1 MISRNCLQTNR
12 VGGISYAASDLVI
25 TKPGGLTTSECLAM
39 GLPMIVIS
47 PIPGQEKRNANF
59 LLENGAALK
68 ACDSGALNYRV
79 SMLLNEP
86 AHLEKLRI
94 KAKQLGKPDAALI
107 VLDIALNKQNS

>member
-1 MISRNCLQTNR
+1 MP
-12 VGGISYAASDLVI
+12 ASDLVI
-25 TKPGGLTTSECLAM
+25 TKPGGITISECLVI

-47 PIPGQEKRNANF
+47 PIPGQEERNADF

-68 ACDSGALNYRV
+68 ACDSGPLNYRV

-94 KAKQLGKPDAALI
+94 KAKQLGKPDAARI